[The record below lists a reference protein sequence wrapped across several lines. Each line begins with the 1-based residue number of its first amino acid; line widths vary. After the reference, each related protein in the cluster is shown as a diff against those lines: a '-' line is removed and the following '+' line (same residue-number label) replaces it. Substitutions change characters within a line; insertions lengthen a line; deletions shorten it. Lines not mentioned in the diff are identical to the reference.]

1 MRYYT
6 ILGSLAIMV
15 SGCAMQ
21 PSASTDNENKP
32 AQPAPVAQQEP
43 AAAAPDKAQPT
54 PKSAS
59 AAMPS
64 SQPAS
69 APPPMAALSAQEPRE
84 YEIQPGQCWVQAQV
98 RPRPVQSTQEIVIK
112 DSVNKITVT
121 PAELDKGFKQ
131 VVTREGTKTY
141 RIEPPTYRVV
151 SEQVKIRPE
160 VKRYVV
166 VPAVYQ
172 DSQETI
178 TLEEAKTVLD
188 QCRAAGTR
196 YSSGT
201 GAMAF
206 CARQVPAKQEV
217 VKVKKLVS
225 PETVRIETDP
235 AEYKSVTRWIVDKPA
250 QAIEVTVDPEYT
262 KVASTEVVRPVE
274 ANQIIVPEEKRQL
287 QVTRF
292 EGNARIV
299 SRQTVCDVD
308 IDDNLVTRLQQ
319 SLVKR
324 GFNPGS
330 VDGKLGKRTLDA
342 LTEFQTAN
350 GFAVGAL
357 TLESLAALEVQ

>member
-1 MRYYT
+1 
-6 ILGSLAIMV
+6 MV
-15 SGCAMQ
+15 SGCSLQ
-21 PSASTDNENKP
+21 PFATSTDHNK
-32 AQPAPVAQQEP
+32 AKQPAPVAQPAATPQNAPQSTTSAAPGSQPLQTATP
-43 AAAAPDKAQPT
+43 AAA
-54 PKSAS
+54 
-59 AAMPS
+59 PS
-64 SQPAS
+64 P
-69 APPPMAALSAQEPRE
+69 QEPQE
-84 YEIQPGQCWVQAQV
+84 YEIQPGQCWVNAQV
-98 RPRPVQSTQEIVIK
+98 RPRPVQSTQELVIK

-166 VPAVYQ
+166 VPAVYENTK
-172 DSQETI
+172 ETV

-196 YSSGT
+196 YSSGS

-217 VKVKKLVS
+217 VDVKKLVS
-225 PETVRIETDP
+225 PETVRVETDP
-235 AEYKSVTRWIVDKPA
+235 AEYKSITRWIVDKPA
-250 QAIEVTVDPEYT
+250 QAVEVTVDPEYT
-262 KVASTEVVRPVE
+262 KVASTEMVKPVE
-274 ANQIIVPEEKRQL
+274 ANQIILPEQKRQL

-299 SRQTVCDVD
+299 SRQTVCDPD
-308 IDDNLVTRLQQ
+308 INEDLITRLQQ
-319 SLVKR
+319 SLSKR

-330 VDGKLGKRTLDA
+330 IDGKLGKRTIDA
-342 LTEFQTAN
+342 LGEYQAAN
-350 GFAVGAL
+350 GLAVGAL
-357 TLESLAALEVQ
+357 TLESLTALEVNR

>member
-1 MRYYT
+1 
-6 ILGSLAIMV
+6 
-15 SGCAMQ
+15 MQ
-21 PSASTDNENKP
+21 
-32 AQPAPVAQQEP
+32 AQAPVAALSSQEP
-43 AAAAPDKAQPT
+43 Q
-54 PKSAS
+54 
-59 AAMPS
+59 
-64 SQPAS
+64 
-69 APPPMAALSAQEPRE
+69 E
-84 YEIQPGQCWVQAQV
+84 YEIQPGQCWVYAQV
-98 RPRPVQSTQEIVIK
+98 RPRPVQSTQDIVVK

-151 SEQVKIRPE
+151 SEQVMIRPE

-166 VPAVYQ
+166 VPAVYE
-172 DSQETI
+172 DAQETV

-201 GAMAF
+201 GVMSF

-217 VKVKKLVS
+217 VKIKKLVS
-225 PETVRIETDP
+225 PETVRVETDP

-250 QAIEVTVDPEYT
+250 QAVEVIIDPEYT
-262 KVASTEVVRPVE
+262 KVASTELVKPVE

-287 QVTRF
+287 QITRF

-299 SRQTVCDVD
+299 SRQTVCDND

-324 GFNPGS
+324 GFNPGT
-330 VDGKLGKRTLDA
+330 VDGLLGKRTLDA

-350 GFAVGAL
+350 GLAVGAL
-357 TLESLAALEVQ
+357 TLESLTVLEIER

>member
-1 MRYYT
+1 
-6 ILGSLAIMV
+6 
-15 SGCAMQ
+15 MQ
-21 PSASTDNENKP
+21 PSASTSQEEKP
-32 AQPAPVAQQEP
+32 AQPAPVAEQTAAAPASAQPAPQPVAAATPSEAP
-43 AAAAPDKAQPT
+43 AAAPVAR
-54 PKSAS
+54 
-59 AAMPS
+59 
-64 SQPAS
+64 
-69 APPPMAALSAQEPRE
+69 EPQE
-84 YEIQPGQCWVQAQV
+84 YEIQPGQCWVHAQV
-98 RPRPVQSTQEIVIK
+98 RPRPVQSTQEVVVK

-121 PAELDKGFKQ
+121 PAELEKGFKQ

-151 SEQVKIRPE
+151 SEQVKVRPE
-160 VKRYVV
+160 VKRYIV
-166 VPAVYQ
+166 VPAVYE
-172 DSQETI
+172 DVKETV

-201 GAMAF
+201 GAMSF

-225 PETVRIETDP
+225 PETVRVETDP
-235 AEYKSVTRWIVDKPA
+235 AQYKSVTRWIVDKPA
-250 QAIEVTVDPEYT
+250 QAIEVTLDPQYT

-274 ANQIIVPEEKRQL
+274 ANQIILPEEKRQL
-287 QVTRF
+287 KVTRF

-299 SRQTVCDVD
+299 SRQTVCDPD
-308 IDDNLVTRLQQ
+308 INDDLVTRLQQ

-350 GFAVGAL
+350 GLAVGAL
-357 TLESLAALEVQ
+357 TLESLTALDVR

>member
-1 MRYYT
+1 MRYHT
-6 ILGSLAIMV
+6 ILGSLAIVV

-21 PSASTDNENKP
+21 PSASTSQEEKP
-32 AQPAPVAQQEP
+32 AQPAPVAEQTAAAPASAQPAPQPVAAATPSEAP
-43 AAAAPDKAQPT
+43 AAAPVAR
-54 PKSAS
+54 
-59 AAMPS
+59 
-64 SQPAS
+64 
-69 APPPMAALSAQEPRE
+69 EPQE
-84 YEIQPGQCWVQAQV
+84 YEIQPGQCWVHAQV
-98 RPRPVQSTQEIVIK
+98 RPRPVQSTQEVVVK

-121 PAELDKGFKQ
+121 PAELEKGFKQ

-151 SEQVKIRPE
+151 SEQVKVRPE
-160 VKRYVV
+160 VKRYIV
-166 VPAVYQ
+166 VPAVYE
-172 DSQETI
+172 DVKETV

-201 GAMAF
+201 GAMSF

-225 PETVRIETDP
+225 PETVRVETDP
-235 AEYKSVTRWIVDKPA
+235 AQYKSVTRWIVDKPA
-250 QAIEVTVDPEYT
+250 QAIEVTLDPQYT

-274 ANQIIVPEEKRQL
+274 ANQIILPEEKRQL
-287 QVTRF
+287 KVTRF

-299 SRQTVCDVD
+299 SRQTVCDPD
-308 IDDNLVTRLQQ
+308 INDDLVTRLQQ

-350 GFAVGAL
+350 GLAVGAL
-357 TLESLAALEVQ
+357 TLESLTALDVR

>member
-1 MRYYT
+1 
-6 ILGSLAIMV
+6 MV

-21 PSASTDNENKP
+21 PSATSTNNEEKP
-32 AQPAPVAQQEP
+32 AQPAPVAQQATTAP
-43 AAAAPDKAQPT
+43 AAAQPAAQAATVAAPG
-54 PKSAS
+54 
-59 AAMPS
+59 
-64 SQPAS
+64 SQPVPAK
-69 APPPMAALSAQEPRE
+69 PTAAAASAQEPQE
-84 YEIQPGQCWVQAQV
+84 YEIQPGQCWVHAQV
-98 RPRPVQSTQEIVIK
+98 RPRPVQSTQEIVVK

-160 VKRYVV
+160 VKRYIV
-166 VPAVYQ
+166 VPAVYENA
-172 DSQETI
+172 QETI

-201 GAMAF
+201 GAMSF

-225 PETVRIETDP
+225 PETVRVETDP
-235 AEYKSVTRWIVDKPA
+235 AQYKSVTRWIVDKPA
-250 QAIEVTVDPEYT
+250 QAIEVTLDPEYT

-299 SRQTVCDVD
+299 SRQTVCDGD
-308 IDDNLVTRLQQ
+308 INENLVTRLQQ

-324 GFNPGS
+324 GFNPGT

-342 LTEFQTAN
+342 LTEYQTAN
-350 GFAVGAL
+350 GQAVGAL
-357 TLESLAALEVQ
+357 TLESLTALEVQ

>member
-1 MRYYT
+1 MRYHT
-6 ILGSLAIMV
+6 ILGSLAIVV

-21 PSASTDNENKP
+21 PSASTSQEEKP
-32 AQPAPVAQQEP
+32 AQPAPVAEQTAAAPASAQSAPQP
-43 AAAAPDKAQPT
+43 AAAAT
-54 PKSAS
+54 PSEAP
-59 AAMPS
+59 AAT
-64 SQPAS
+64 PA
-69 APPPMAALSAQEPRE
+69 AREPQE
-84 YEIQPGQCWVQAQV
+84 YEIQPGQCWVHAQV
-98 RPRPVQSTQEIVIK
+98 RPRPVQSTQEVVVK

-121 PAELDKGFKQ
+121 PAELEKGFKQ

-160 VKRYVV
+160 VKRYIV
-166 VPAVYQ
+166 VPAVYE
-172 DSQETI
+172 DVKETVI
-178 TLEEAKTVLD
+178 LEEAKTVLD

-201 GAMAF
+201 GAMSF

-225 PETVRIETDP
+225 PETVRVETDP
-235 AEYKSVTRWIVDKPA
+235 AQYKSVTRWIVDKPA
-250 QAIEVTVDPEYT
+250 QAVEVTLDPEYT

-274 ANQIIVPEEKRQL
+274 ANQIILPEEKRQL
-287 QVTRF
+287 KVTRF
-292 EGNARIV
+292 EGTARIV
-299 SRQTVCDVD
+299 SRQTICDPD
-308 IDDNLVTRLQQ
+308 INDDLVTRLQQ

-324 GFNPGS
+324 GFNPGQ

-350 GFAVGAL
+350 GLAVGAL
-357 TLESLAALEVQ
+357 TLESLTALEVQ

>member
-1 MRYYT
+1 
-6 ILGSLAIMV
+6 
-15 SGCAMQ
+15 MQ
-21 PSASTDNENKP
+21 PSASTSQEEKP
-32 AQPAPVAQQEP
+32 AQPAPVAEQTAAAPASAQPAPQPVAAATPSEAP
-43 AAAAPDKAQPT
+43 AAAPVAR
-54 PKSAS
+54 
-59 AAMPS
+59 
-64 SQPAS
+64 
-69 APPPMAALSAQEPRE
+69 EPQE
-84 YEIQPGQCWVQAQV
+84 YEIQPGQCWVHAQV
-98 RPRPVQSTQEIVIK
+98 RPRPVQSTQEVVVK

-121 PAELDKGFKQ
+121 PAELEKGFKQ

-151 SEQVKIRPE
+151 SEQVKVRPE
-160 VKRYVV
+160 VKRYIV
-166 VPAVYQ
+166 VPAVYE
-172 DSQETI
+172 DVKETV

-201 GAMAF
+201 GAMSF

-225 PETVRIETDP
+225 PETVRVETDP
-235 AEYKSVTRWIVDKPA
+235 AQYKSVTRWIVDKPA
-250 QAIEVTVDPEYT
+250 QAIEVTLDPQYT

-274 ANQIIVPEEKRQL
+274 ANQIILPEEKRQL
-287 QVTRF
+287 KVTRF

-299 SRQTVCDVD
+299 SRQTICDPD
-308 IDDNLVTRLQQ
+308 INDDLVTRLQQ

-350 GFAVGAL
+350 GLAVGAL
-357 TLESLAALEVQ
+357 TLESLTALEVQ

>member
-1 MRYYT
+1 MRYHT
-6 ILGSLAIMV
+6 ILGSLAIVV

-21 PSASTDNENKP
+21 PSASTSQEEKP
-32 AQPAPVAQQEP
+32 AQPAPVAEQTTAAPASAQPAPQPVAAAKPSEAP
-43 AAAAPDKAQPT
+43 AAAPVAR
-54 PKSAS
+54 
-59 AAMPS
+59 
-64 SQPAS
+64 
-69 APPPMAALSAQEPRE
+69 EPQE
-84 YEIQPGQCWVQAQV
+84 YEIQPGQCWVHAQV
-98 RPRPVQSTQEIVIK
+98 RPRPVQSTQEVVVK

-121 PAELDKGFKQ
+121 PAELEKGFKQ

-151 SEQVKIRPE
+151 SEQVKVRPE
-160 VKRYVV
+160 VKRYIV
-166 VPAVYQ
+166 VPAVYE
-172 DSQETI
+172 DVKETV

-201 GAMAF
+201 GAMSF

-225 PETVRIETDP
+225 PETVRVETDP
-235 AEYKSVTRWIVDKPA
+235 AQYKSVTRWIVDKPA
-250 QAIEVTVDPEYT
+250 QAIEVTLDPQYT

-274 ANQIIVPEEKRQL
+274 ANQIILPEEKRQL
-287 QVTRF
+287 KVTRF

-299 SRQTVCDVD
+299 SRQTLCDPD
-308 IDDNLVTRLQQ
+308 INDDLVTRLQQ

-324 GFNPGS
+324 GFNPGR

-350 GFAVGAL
+350 GLAVGAL
-357 TLESLAALEVQ
+357 TLESLTALEVQ

>member
-1 MRYYT
+1 MRYHT
-6 ILGSLAIMV
+6 ILGSLAIVV

-21 PSASTDNENKP
+21 PSASTYQEEKP
-32 AQPAPVAQQEP
+32 AQPAPVAEQTAAAPASAQPAPQPVAADTPSEAP
-43 AAAAPDKAQPT
+43 AAAPVAR
-54 PKSAS
+54 
-59 AAMPS
+59 
-64 SQPAS
+64 
-69 APPPMAALSAQEPRE
+69 EPQE
-84 YEIQPGQCWVQAQV
+84 YEIQPGQCWVHAQV
-98 RPRPVQSTQEIVIK
+98 RPRPVQSTQEVVVK

-121 PAELDKGFKQ
+121 PAELEKGFKQ

-151 SEQVKIRPE
+151 SEQVKVRPE
-160 VKRYVV
+160 VKRYIV
-166 VPAVYQ
+166 VPAVYE
-172 DSQETI
+172 DVKETV

-201 GAMAF
+201 GAMSF

-225 PETVRIETDP
+225 PETVRVETDP
-235 AEYKSVTRWIVDKPA
+235 AQYKSVTRWIVDKPA
-250 QAIEVTVDPEYT
+250 QAIEVTLDPQYT

-274 ANQIIVPEEKRQL
+274 ANQIILPEEKRQL
-287 QVTRF
+287 KVTRF

-299 SRQTVCDVD
+299 SRQTVCDPD
-308 IDDNLVTRLQQ
+308 INDDLVTRLQQ

-350 GFAVGAL
+350 GLAVGAL
-357 TLESLAALEVQ
+357 TLESLTALEVR

>member
-1 MRYYT
+1 MRYHT
-6 ILGSLAIMV
+6 ILGSLAIVV

-21 PSASTDNENKP
+21 PSASTSQEEKP
-32 AQPAPVAQQEP
+32 AQPAPVAEQTAAAPASAQPAPQPVAADTPSEAP
-43 AAAAPDKAQPT
+43 AAAPVAR
-54 PKSAS
+54 
-59 AAMPS
+59 
-64 SQPAS
+64 
-69 APPPMAALSAQEPRE
+69 EPQE
-84 YEIQPGQCWVQAQV
+84 YEIQPGQCWVHAQV
-98 RPRPVQSTQEIVIK
+98 RPRPVQSTQEVVVK

-121 PAELDKGFKQ
+121 PAELEKGFKQ

-151 SEQVKIRPE
+151 SEQVKVRPE
-160 VKRYVV
+160 VKRYIV
-166 VPAVYQ
+166 VPAVYE
-172 DSQETI
+172 DVKETV

-201 GAMAF
+201 GAMSF

-225 PETVRIETDP
+225 PETVRVETDP
-235 AEYKSVTRWIVDKPA
+235 AQYKSVTRWIVDKPA
-250 QAIEVTVDPEYT
+250 QAIEVTLDPQYT

-274 ANQIIVPEEKRQL
+274 ANQIILPEEKRQL
-287 QVTRF
+287 KVTRF

-299 SRQTVCDVD
+299 SRQTVCDPD
-308 IDDNLVTRLQQ
+308 INDDLVTRLQQ

-350 GFAVGAL
+350 GLAVGAL
-357 TLESLAALEVQ
+357 TLESLTALDVR

>member
-1 MRYYT
+1 
-6 ILGSLAIMV
+6 MV

-21 PSASTDNENKP
+21 PSATLPHNEEKP
-32 AQPAPVAQQEP
+32 VQPAPAAQQASSAPMAAQSAAQDASAAAPAGQTTPAIPP
-43 AAAAPDKAQPT
+43 AAAAN
-54 PKSAS
+54 
-59 AAMPS
+59 
-64 SQPAS
+64 
-69 APPPMAALSAQEPRE
+69 AQEPRE

-121 PAELDKGFKQ
+121 PAELEKGFKQ

-151 SEQVKIRPE
+151 SEQVKVRPE
-160 VKRYVV
+160 VKRYIV
-166 VPAVYQ
+166 VPAVYENTQ
-172 DSQETI
+172 QTV

-201 GAMAF
+201 GAMSF

-225 PETVRIETDP
+225 PETVRVETDP

-250 QAIEVTVDPEYT
+250 RAVEVTLDPEYT
-262 KVASTEVVRPVE
+262 KVASSEVVRPVE
-274 ANQIIVPEEKRQL
+274 ANQIIVPEEKRHL

-299 SRQTVCDVD
+299 SRQTLCDGD
-308 IDDNLVTRLQQ
+308 INENLVTRLQQ
-319 SLVKR
+319 SLVKQ

-330 VDGKLGKRTLDA
+330 VDGLLGKRTLDA
-342 LTEFQTAN
+342 LTEYQTAN
-350 GFAVGAL
+350 GLAVGAL
-357 TLESLAALEVQ
+357 TLESLTALDVQ

>member
-1 MRYYT
+1 
-6 ILGSLAIMV
+6 
-15 SGCAMQ
+15 MQ
-21 PSASTDNENKP
+21 PSASTSQEEKP
-32 AQPAPVAQQEP
+32 AQPAPVAEQTTAAPASAQPAPQPVAATKPSEAP
-43 AAAAPDKAQPT
+43 AAAPVAR
-54 PKSAS
+54 
-59 AAMPS
+59 
-64 SQPAS
+64 
-69 APPPMAALSAQEPRE
+69 EPQE
-84 YEIQPGQCWVQAQV
+84 YEIQPGQCWVHAQV
-98 RPRPVQSTQEIVIK
+98 RPRPVQSTQEVVVK

-121 PAELDKGFKQ
+121 PAELEKGFKQ

-151 SEQVKIRPE
+151 SEQVKVRPE
-160 VKRYVV
+160 VKRYIV
-166 VPAVYQ
+166 VPAVYE
-172 DSQETI
+172 DVKETV

-201 GAMAF
+201 GAMSF

-225 PETVRIETDP
+225 PETVRVETDP
-235 AEYKSVTRWIVDKPA
+235 AQYKSVTRWIVDKPA
-250 QAIEVTVDPEYT
+250 QAIEVTLDPQYT

-274 ANQIIVPEEKRQL
+274 ANQIILPEEKRQL
-287 QVTRF
+287 KVTRF

-299 SRQTVCDVD
+299 SRQTVCDPD
-308 IDDNLVTRLQQ
+308 INDDLVTRLQQ

-324 GFNPGS
+324 GFNPGR

-350 GFAVGAL
+350 GLAVGAL
-357 TLESLAALEVQ
+357 TLEGLTALEVQ

>member
-1 MRYYT
+1 
-6 ILGSLAIMV
+6 
-15 SGCAMQ
+15 MQ
-21 PSASTDNENKP
+21 PSASTSQEEKP
-32 AQPAPVAQQEP
+32 AQPAPVAEQTAAAPASAQPAPQPVAADTPSEAP
-43 AAAAPDKAQPT
+43 AAAPVAR
-54 PKSAS
+54 
-59 AAMPS
+59 
-64 SQPAS
+64 
-69 APPPMAALSAQEPRE
+69 EPQE
-84 YEIQPGQCWVQAQV
+84 YEIQPGQCWVHAQV
-98 RPRPVQSTQEIVIK
+98 RPRPVQSTQEVVVK

-121 PAELDKGFKQ
+121 PAELEKGFKQ

-151 SEQVKIRPE
+151 SEQVKVRPE
-160 VKRYVV
+160 VKRYIV
-166 VPAVYQ
+166 VPAVYE
-172 DSQETI
+172 DVKETV

-201 GAMAF
+201 GAMSF

-225 PETVRIETDP
+225 PETVRVETDP
-235 AEYKSVTRWIVDKPA
+235 AQYKSVTRWIVDKPA
-250 QAIEVTVDPEYT
+250 QAIEVTLDPQYT

-274 ANQIIVPEEKRQL
+274 ANQIILPEEKRQL
-287 QVTRF
+287 KVTRF

-299 SRQTVCDVD
+299 SRQTVCDPD
-308 IDDNLVTRLQQ
+308 INDDLVTRLQQ

-350 GFAVGAL
+350 GLAVGAL
-357 TLESLAALEVQ
+357 TLESLTALDVR

>member
-1 MRYYT
+1 
-6 ILGSLAIMV
+6 
-15 SGCAMQ
+15 MQ
-21 PSASTDNENKP
+21 PSASTSQEEKP
-32 AQPAPVAQQEP
+32 AQPAPVAEQTAAAPASAQPAPQPVAAATPSEAP
-43 AAAAPDKAQPT
+43 AAAPVAR
-54 PKSAS
+54 
-59 AAMPS
+59 
-64 SQPAS
+64 
-69 APPPMAALSAQEPRE
+69 EPQE
-84 YEIQPGQCWVQAQV
+84 YEIQPGQCWVHAQV
-98 RPRPVQSTQEIVIK
+98 RPRPVQSTQEVVVK

-121 PAELDKGFKQ
+121 PAELEKGFKQ

-151 SEQVKIRPE
+151 SEQVKVRPE
-160 VKRYVV
+160 VKRYIV
-166 VPAVYQ
+166 VPAVYE
-172 DSQETI
+172 DVKETV

-201 GAMAF
+201 GAMSF

-225 PETVRIETDP
+225 PETVRVETDP
-235 AEYKSVTRWIVDKPA
+235 AQYKSVTRWIVDKPA
-250 QAIEVTVDPEYT
+250 QAIEVTLDPQYT

-274 ANQIIVPEEKRQL
+274 ANQIILPEEKRQL
-287 QVTRF
+287 KVTRF

-299 SRQTVCDVD
+299 SRQTVCDPD
-308 IDDNLVTRLQQ
+308 INEDLVTRLQQ

-350 GFAVGAL
+350 GLAVGAL
-357 TLESLAALEVQ
+357 TLESLTALDVR